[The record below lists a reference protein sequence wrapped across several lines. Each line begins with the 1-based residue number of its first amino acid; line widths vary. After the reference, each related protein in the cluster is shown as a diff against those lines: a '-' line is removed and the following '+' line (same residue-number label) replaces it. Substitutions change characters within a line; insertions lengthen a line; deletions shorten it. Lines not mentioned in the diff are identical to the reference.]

1 MNTLMIA
8 LMSWIAVATGYTLPA
23 SETGS
28 IQPPSLEYK
37 TPEQMWYSV
46 MPGQPYDESGTRG
59 VLAYYHGGVVYLNHN
74 WDGSK
79 IKDVGI
85 LVHELTH
92 YMQDINLVDITNL
105 DPCEGSTVE
114 KEAYEVHRKFI
125 AGTGVEDEWKVMGID
140 PLYTLFLTQCM
151 NGQ

>member
-8 LMSWIAVATGYTLPA
+8 LMSWIAVATGYSLP
-23 SETGS
+23 T
-28 IQPPSLEYK
+28 QPPSLEYK
-37 TPEQMWYSV
+37 TNEEMWYMA
-46 MPGQPYDESGTRG
+46 MPGKPYEERGDRG
-59 VLAYYHGGVVYLNHN
+59 VYAVYHGGTVFLNHK

-92 YMQDINLVDITNL
+92 YVQDENLVDITNL
-105 DPCEGSTVE
+105 DPCNGSTVE

-125 AGTGVEDEWKVMGID
+125 AGTGVEDEWEVMGID
-140 PLYTLFLTQCM
+140 PLFTMFLTTCM
-151 NGQ
+151 TGYE